1 MKAQAHSLAELI
13 SRKIAAEKI
22 GVSTE
27 TLKRWEK
34 RGLLRPIVFNTRLI
48 RYRRTDIDRLVEQAA
63 K

>member
-1 MKAQAHSLAELI
+1 MKAQEHPLAELV
-13 SRKIAAEKI
+13 SRKLAAEKI

-27 TLKRWEK
+27 TLKRWER
-34 RGLLRPIVFNTRLI
+34 RGLLHPIIFNSRLI